1 MESHFYLF
9 SQYFISEDGSLFI
22 YLFSLREMK
31 TIWFGYMYNVVL
43 DGSSFWV
50 PEVWD
55 SFILFRLL
63 RPKQTGLFIINILIK
78 IKNNFIINLPRSI
91 KTILQFCL
99 SNWNNM
105 NLCKSV
111 LPCILWW
118 CCEVS
123 AKLLTFLSACFI
135 IGW

>member
-1 MESHFYLF
+1 MVPL
-9 SQYFISEDGSLFI
+9 
-22 YLFSLREMK
+22 
-31 TIWFGYMYNVVL
+31 
-43 DGSSFWV
+43 FWV

-63 RPKQTGLFIINILIK
+63 RPNQKGLFIINILIK
-78 IKNNFIINLPRSI
+78 IKSNFIINLPRSI

-111 LPCILWW
+111 SVRVSFLVYFGDDVVKSLQSDLLFCLLVSLVTIQRVLIL
-118 CCEVS
+118 
-123 AKLLTFLSACFI
+123 LLQLWIYPFLLLVQFLLYI
-135 IGW
+135 FWN